1 MNRDWEF
8 EAPFGVSGD
17 AFAAGDRQRREEHA
31 PVDGSGSHGPSR
43 EGVVKWFRSDK
54 GYGFVA
60 LTGGEGDAFLHLKAL
75 RAFGRE
81 SAAPGAKI
89 SVVVDEGPRGMQVT
103 RVVDIDEACAAPA
116 SGSFSSSA
124 RIHRRADRDVSS
136 AIDLTGRVKWFDGV
150 RGFGFVASDDFGRD
164 VFVHCSVLGPAGLS
178 RLDEGQT
185 VTMRVIETPK
195 GREAIEVSL

>member
-1 MNRDWEF
+1 MNRESEF
-8 EAPFGVSGD
+8 EAPFAISGD
-17 AFAAGDRQRREEHA
+17 ASAAGAPQRWEWDVSVE
-31 PVDGSGSHGPSR
+31 GSRSGGVAR

-81 SAAPGAKI
+81 TAAPGAKVF
-89 SVVVDEGPRGMQVT
+89 VVVDQGPRGMQVR
-103 RVVDIDEACAAPA
+103 RVVDIDEAGSAPTA
-116 SGSFSSSA
+116 GSFSSGA
-124 RIHRRADRDVSS
+124 RAFRRADRDVSS
-136 AIDLTGRVKWFDGV
+136 AIDLTGTVKWFDGV

-164 VFVHCSVLGPAGLS
+164 VFVHCSVLSAAGVS

-195 GREAIEVSL
+195 GREAIEISL